1 MRPGFTTRRATTLD
15 DIGGCLEGVFAT
27 VERMFHRSASSMA
40 VGSGWGVRGVRCDY
54 RLAFPHTYLFR
65 SSCQSA
71 AAQHSSPG
79 WARFTC
85 WSGEHVLLSSPH
97 TWNTFSHLTT
107 NVFLVLT
114 QLSRVGLAE
123 PTVPAGGSALPSSV
137 PGIEL
142 TR

>member
-1 MRPGFTTRRATTLD
+1 MLGRN
-15 DIGGCLEGVFAT
+15 GGAEEKPTILSDCAGV
-27 VERMFHRSASSMA
+27 
-40 VGSGWGVRGVRCDY
+40 GD
-54 RLAFPHTYLFR
+54 FR

-114 QLSRVGLAE
+114 QLSRVDLAG
-123 PTVPAGGSALPSSV
+123 PTDPVGGSALPSSV